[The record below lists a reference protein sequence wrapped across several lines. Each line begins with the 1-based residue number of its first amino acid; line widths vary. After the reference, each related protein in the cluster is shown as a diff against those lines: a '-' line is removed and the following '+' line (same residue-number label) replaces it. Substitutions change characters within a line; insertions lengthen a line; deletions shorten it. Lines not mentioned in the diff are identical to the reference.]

1 MGFINLDLDAVEG
14 YVANHLKLFISMA
27 IGLLVFVG
35 IIAASIFFIAV
46 SGAEQTMVPDVS
58 GKELTAALLELQVK
72 ELYPRISLRDS
83 QSSWDKG
90 QVLEQDPRAG
100 TIVKAGRRIR
110 LVVSQGVL
118 INTVEDYRGRNVDE
132 VRMDIQAI
140 FAEANVSGLPLLSL
154 KEPLMYEY
162 SDEPPGTILE
172 QKPEPGAGISGPTTL
187 EFVVSRGPEN
197 TTITVPRFTGLTVSA
212 ALEELG
218 TTGVDFVFTLRP
230 ARGNEAAEVVV
241 YQNPPADT
249 PVPANTPIE
258 LLVNAPNGL
267 PAGEIFGL
275 FTYALPKNPYPLGVR
290 LEALLSTGERIEL
303 VNVLYRGGDFT
314 VPYRL
319 PVGTILIL
327 SMLNREL
334 HRETISP
341 ASPGADSLNAL
352 SLDQL

>member
-1 MGFINLDLDAVEG
+1 MGFINLDLDAIEG
-14 YVANHLKLFISMA
+14 YLTNHLKLFVSMA

-35 IIAASIFFIAV
+35 LIALFIFFIAV
-46 SGAEQTMVPDVS
+46 GGAEQTMVPDVR
-58 GKELTAALLELQVK
+58 GKELTEALLELQVK
-72 ELYPRISLRDS
+72 ELYPRISLRYS

-90 QVLEQDPRAG
+90 QILEQDPLAG

-118 INTVEDYRGRNVDE
+118 INTVEDYRGRNVNE

-162 SDEPPGTILE
+162 SEEAPGIILQ
-172 QKPEPGAGISGPTTL
+172 QKPEPGEGISGPTSL

-197 TTITVPRFTGLTVSA
+197 AIITVPRFTGLTVPA
-212 ALEELG
+212 AIAELSR
-218 TTGVDFVFTLRP
+218 TGVDFVFSLRP
-230 ARGNEAAEVVV
+230 ARNNEKEEIVV
-241 YQNPPADT
+241 YQDPPAET
-249 PVPANTPIE
+249 QVPANTPVE
-258 LLVNAPNGL
+258 LLVNSPSEIPG
-267 PAGEIFGL
+267 GELFGL
-275 FTYALPKNPYPLGVR
+275 FSYTIPKNPYPLGLR
-290 LEALLSTGERIEL
+290 LEALLPGGGRMEL
-303 VNVLYRGGDFT
+303 INVLYQGGDFT

-319 PVGTILIL
+319 PVGTVLIL

-334 HRETISP
+334 HRETLTAPDPLRS
-341 ASPGADSLNAL
+341 L